1 MASTLQTPTP
11 IHLDGTTLEGGGQ
24 LLRVALGLSSLTK
37 RPIHITKIRGKRSGG
52 GGLKAQHLTC
62 VQWLGQASNANING
76 ADLKSK
82 EITFVP
88 SKTVERSNSILT
100 AGDVRIK
107 QSTPG
112 SVNLVLQAILPY
124 MIFSGVETPIRV
136 RIDGG
141 TNVSNSPSVD
151 YVIQVLIPT
160 LERIGIPHIDVHI
173 HSRGWSQGSA
183 TVGSVTYTISPLKE
197 RISAFQLLDRGE
209 IVSVTATI
217 IAPKDTE
224 RQFREEL
231 DVMFER
237 RQSRFFGYA
246 GDHDDRVDTTF
257 EDSHHD
263 KRYYLLLV
271 ATTSTGMKL
280 GRDWLYDRGFRAGK
294 LEQIVPTIV
303 RKVSDDLLAE
313 IEHGGCVDEY
323 LQDQLVVFQALA
335 EGRSQVYGGK
345 RKDVLMEPSLH
356 AKTAQWVAKEIIGV
370 EFDDEGGCKGIG
382 YMSHNVDKDDVTG
395 YAIVKDL
402 ENVNISS

>member
-24 LLRVALGLSSLTK
+24 LLRVALGLASLTK
-37 RPIHITKIRGKRSGG
+37 KPIHITKIRGKRSGG

-62 VQWLGQASNANING
+62 VQWLGQASDATISG
-76 ADLKSK
+76 AELKSK
-82 EITFVP
+82 EITFSP
-88 SKTVERSNSILT
+88 SKIVEQFNGVLSVRE
-100 AGDVRIK
+100 VRIR

-112 SVNLVLQAILPY
+112 SVSLVLQAILPY
-124 MIFSGVETPIRV
+124 LIFSGVEAPIRV

-141 TNVSNSPSVD
+141 TNVSNSPSID
-151 YVIQVLIPT
+151 YVIQVLVPM
-160 LERIGIPHIDVHI
+160 LKLIGIPHIDIQI

-183 TVGSVTYTISPLKE
+183 AVGSVTYTILSTRE
-197 RISAFQLLDRGE
+197 RLPGFQLLDRGDV
-209 IVSVTATI
+209 VSVKATI

-237 RQSRFFGYA
+237 RQSRFFRYA
-246 GDHDDRVDTTF
+246 GDHDDRVETTF

-280 GRDWLYDRGFRAGK
+280 GRDWLYDRGVRAGK
-294 LEQIVPTIV
+294 LEKIIPTIV
-303 RKVSDDLLAE
+303 KKVSDDLLAE

-323 LQDQLVVFQALA
+323 LRDQL
-335 EGRSQVYGGK
+335 
-345 RKDVLMEPSLH
+345 
-356 AKTAQWVAKEIIGV
+356 
-370 EFDDEGGCKGIG
+370 
-382 YMSHNVDKDDVTG
+382 
-395 YAIVKDL
+395 IVG
-402 ENVNISS
+402 